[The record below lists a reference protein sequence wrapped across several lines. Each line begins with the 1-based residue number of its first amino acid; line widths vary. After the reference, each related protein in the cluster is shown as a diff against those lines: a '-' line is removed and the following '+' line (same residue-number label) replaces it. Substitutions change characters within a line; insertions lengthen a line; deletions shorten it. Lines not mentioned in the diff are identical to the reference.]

1 MCILIKVI
9 VNQQTE
15 YTQSDD
21 RSIGGNINFT
31 DVFERCIA
39 ILLLR
44 CQSWANMP
52 KVILS
57 QAIVLAFCG
66 IL

>member
-1 MCILIKVI
+1 MRILIKVI
-9 VNQQTE
+9 VNQQAE
-15 YTQSDD
+15 YTQSGD
-21 RSIGGNINFT
+21 RSISNNINFT
-31 DVFERCIA
+31 AVFERYLA
-39 ILLLR
+39 ILLLS